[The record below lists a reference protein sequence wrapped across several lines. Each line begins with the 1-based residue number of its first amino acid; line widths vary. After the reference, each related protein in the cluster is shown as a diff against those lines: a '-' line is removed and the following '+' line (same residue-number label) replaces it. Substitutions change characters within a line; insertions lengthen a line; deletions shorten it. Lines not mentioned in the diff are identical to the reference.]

1 MRFFKL
7 VGEVFVTFGGF
18 LAVLAMGGCFVFGL
32 KLVGDGFRVL
42 IFGSDHSS
50 KSLIDAVLAGLEM
63 FFLAPLP
70 FLAFRSITKL
80 TTAWINCDA
89 NDIQTVQR
97 LQAAQEDVGWVK
109 RFITGLMIAVVST
122 DLIHRIIA
130 GGSLEV
136 ITTGTI
142 LGLIAA
148 LSFYYWAS
156 KK

>member
-1 MRFFKL
+1 MRFFKF
-7 VGEVFVTFGGF
+7 VEEVFETIVGF

-32 KLVGDGFRVL
+32 VLVGAGFREL

-50 KSLIDAVLAGLEM
+50 KALIDAVLRGLEM

-70 FLAFRSITKL
+70 FLAFRSITRL
-80 TTAWINCDA
+80 IRAWINCDA
-89 NDIQTVQR
+89 NEIQTVR
-97 LQAAQEDVGWVK
+97 NLEVAQEDVGWVK

-156 KK
+156 RK